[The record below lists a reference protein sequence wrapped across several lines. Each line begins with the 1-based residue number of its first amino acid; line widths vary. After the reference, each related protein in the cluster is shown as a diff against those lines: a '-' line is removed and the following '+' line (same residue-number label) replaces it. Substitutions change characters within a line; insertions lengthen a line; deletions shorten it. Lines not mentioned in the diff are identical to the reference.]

1 MAFFVALLGKGHATS
16 LARKRPIVDVHT
28 GVVHNIAKLGELGR
42 ANTALE
48 DLIHPTSLLVE
59 LVRLEEHVLHVRVFL
74 DSTLFSL
81 HLGLDELHEFFPDA
95 RVDDSGSSRHLGVD
109 WLSCLHCHN
118 DDRRIWNFY
127 EVHVRSGLLSQEH
140 GAVGACC

>member
-1 MAFFVALLGKGHATS
+1 MAFLVALLGKGHATG
-16 LARKRPIVDVHT
+16 LARERSIVDVHT
-28 GVVHNIAKLGELGR
+28 GVVHNVAKLGELGR
-42 ANTALE
+42 AHTALE
-48 DLIHPTSLLVE
+48 DLIHPPGLLVE

-109 WLSCLHCHN
+109 WLSCLH
-118 DDRRIWNFY
+118 
-127 EVHVRSGLLSQEH
+127 
-140 GAVGACC
+140 